1 MSLDVNINSHTI
13 HRDHALLNKY
23 LSQKTLHVN
32 VPKLNLFMILKEIQ
46 CQLVLF
52 ADFCEANRRQ
62 LSVISARFL
71 ITERPLIGPA
81 GLIDRVSHDPNL
93 NFAKA

>member
-1 MSLDVNINSHTI
+1 MSQVVKINSHTI
-13 HRDHALLNKY
+13 HPDHARLNKY

-32 VPKLNLFMILKEIQ
+32 VPKLNLFITGKIQ
-46 CQLVLF
+46 GSWVLF
-52 ADFCEANRRQ
+52 AEFFEANRWQ

-71 ITERPLIGPA
+71 ITIRFLIGSS